1 MNNLAINKRLA
12 ELAGECWH
20 SWKFIKNSY
29 PFYSHG
35 VTRHFKCRKCRL
47 KKTQRSD
54 NWTKD
59 EQPTRRLYNTIYT
72 DPANLSA
79 LSALVEKLGYK
90 YNLGHL
96 WGETKYFGVI
106 PVVRDRNNDDII
118 SHWGNSN
125 ESLNHALA
133 LALIAAEK
141 ENK

>member
-12 ELAGECWH
+12 ELAGQCWH
-20 SWKFIKNSY
+20 EWKYKGLTVLSHEAFWQCECGSHYITINKNIL
-29 PFYSHG
+29 PVKFN
-35 VTRHFKCRKCRL
+35 
-47 KKTQRSD
+47 KKYDD
-54 NWTKD
+54 NT
-59 EQPTRRLYNTIYT
+59 NYT

-106 PVVRDRNNDDII
+106 YVVRDRNNDDII